1 MEAFVHFTNQTQG
14 RERLFRA
21 TQYSCML
28 LSYILERKTHREKVI
43 MKLKLLESSMS
54 SGRKM
59 FRLGNIVHAIVA
71 AHQASLLPHAIP
83 RFCLTASNV
92 NRAMYFACDTVLW
105 VQSAGL
111 LSEINQK
118 KWRNW
123 ATKCYYYSLVINL
136 VKDFYELC
144 WRMKQTASS
153 QAERPEKTL
162 TPGRQKFQN
171 MAFLA
176 NSELQTFLLLVFLT
190 LRNYPPLLLDTVKN
204 LCDIFSPLD
213 RLGIYKTNPGV
224 IGLCGLISSLV
235 GILTVMRPHLRLKH

>member
-1 MEAFVHFTNQTQG
+1 MEAFVQFTNQTQG

-28 LSYILERKTHREKVI
+28 LSYILERKTHREKVV
-43 MKLKLLESSMS
+43 MKLRLLESSMS
-54 SGRKM
+54 SGRKS
-59 FRLGNIVHAIVA
+59 NI
-71 AHQASLLPHAIP
+71 
-83 RFCLTASNV
+83 
-92 NRAMYFACDTVLW
+92 NRVMYFACDTVLW
-105 VQSAGL
+105 VKSVGL
-111 LSEINQK
+111 ISEINQK

-144 WRMKQTASS
+144 WRMKQTACS
-153 QAERPEKTL
+153 QKPEKAL
-162 TPGRQKFQN
+162 TPGRQKLQ
-171 MAFLA
+171 FLT
-176 NSELQTFLLLVFLT
+176 NGELQTFLLLVFLT
-190 LRNYPPLLLDTVKN
+190 LKNYPPLLLDTVKN